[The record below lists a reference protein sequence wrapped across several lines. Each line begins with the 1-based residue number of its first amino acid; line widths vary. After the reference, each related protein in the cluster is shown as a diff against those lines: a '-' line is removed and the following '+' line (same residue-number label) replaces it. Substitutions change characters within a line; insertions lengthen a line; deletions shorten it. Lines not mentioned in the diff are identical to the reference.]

1 MVVGKDANPSP
12 FLKIAAKLGLT
23 GHEAHQRGFTVTIGS
38 GETWDLLLSADDKRP
53 IYRNYIVNGQD
64 GLPSLCS
71 QLDALQAV
79 DPSAIFDI
87 PTEPVTCPTPNLVNY
102 VNICHG
108 TQGVDRFFPQFY
120 PMHNHDDY
128 KVTNNGVYP
137 GGQLTLIQTDAP
149 HVKDDEDLDDLNSD
163 DINCTEEVDIEDN

>member
-53 IYRNYIVNGQD
+53 IYRNYI
-64 GLPSLCS
+64 
-71 QLDALQAV
+71 
-79 DPSAIFDI
+79 
-87 PTEPVTCPTPNLVNY
+87 
-102 VNICHG
+102 
-108 TQGVDRFFPQFY
+108 DRFFPQFY

-128 KVTNNGVYP
+128 KVTKIRSRLCPYNHKGVFP
-137 GGQLTLIQTDAP
+137 
-149 HVKDDEDLDDLNSD
+149 
-163 DINCTEEVDIEDN
+163 